1 MDTAHNGETS
11 GDRSLDLPIK
21 TLDDKPPIQLLY
33 PGAVFEYGSFPLYS
47 DNRFSLLGRWT
58 LFSNFFI
65 GSLFPEYMANC
76 QIYREVRSR
85 NSKYRCCPSPSEER
99 SGVPLGKDRWSGN
112 SSKMGFMDRSW
123 SHRLP
128 RRERYLV
135 TCLALAKV
143 KME

>member
-47 DNRFSLLGRWT
+47 YNRFSLLGRWT

-76 QIYREVRSR
+76 QIIE
-85 NSKYRCCPSPSEER
+85 KYAPGILALPPPKKGQEYLWEKTA
-99 SGVPLGKDRWSGN
+99 GAGIVPKWVSWIGLGAIA
-112 SSKMGFMDRSW
+112 
-123 SHRLP
+123 
-128 RRERYLV
+128 
-135 TCLALAKV
+135 CLAGSVTWLLV
-143 KME
+143 WLWPG